1 MRREWM
7 VIWMVFLTL
16 FVGVASAHVFDTMDV
31 SSKARG
37 MGGAWTANAFDAAA
51 IFYNPACMPEV
62 EHPDL
67 YASYLRPNNQS
78 YTGLTF
84 LGFSFPFK
92 NQHSIGV
99 SYRGF
104 GVEYEGVDLL
114 NESTLSLAYAAPLL
128 KDIHTSLYIGG
139 TVNVYS
145 LEFGDAGDQDLG
157 SQTAVGLD
165 VGLLGVLR
173 DRTRIGLFLHNI
185 NEPSVGRNISE
196 PLPQWVSAGI
206 SYKPYYGVVTELDVR
221 SVRGEDVEIH
231 MGMQFDVTDY
241 FAMRF
246 GFQNKPNSL
255 TGGLSVGVA
264 PIEVDYSYSSHSVL
278 PGTHHVAVGARF

>member
-1 MRREWM
+1 
-7 VIWMVFLTL
+7 MVFLAL

-51 IFYNPACMPEV
+51 IFYNPACLPEV
-62 EHPDL
+62 ESPDV

-84 LGFSFPFK
+84 LGFSFPFRTE
-92 NQHSIGV
+92 HSIGIG
-99 SYRGF
+99 YRGF

-165 VGLLGVLR
+165 IGLLGVLR

-196 PLPQWVSAGI
+196 PLPQWISAGI
-206 SYKPYYGVVTELDVR
+206 SYKPYFGVVTELDVR
-221 SVRGEDVEIH
+221 SVRGEDVEVH
-231 MGMQFDVTDY
+231 MGMQFEVTDY
-241 FAMRF
+241 FGMRF
-246 GFQNKPNSL
+246 GFQTKPNSL

-264 PIEVDYSYSSHSVL
+264 PMEVDYSYSSHPVL
-278 PGTHHVAVGARF
+278 PGTHHVAIGARF

>member
-1 MRREWM
+1 VRREWI
-7 VIWMVFLTL
+7 VLWLVFLAL
-16 FVGVASAHVFDTMDV
+16 FGSVASAGVFDTMDV

-37 MGGAWTANAFDAAA
+37 MGGAWTANALDAAA
-51 IFYNPACMPEV
+51 IFYNPACMPEI
-62 EHPDL
+62 ESPDL
-67 YASYLRPNNQS
+67 YASYFRPNGQS

-84 LGFSFPFK
+84 LGFSFPIRS
-92 NQHSIGV
+92 QHSIGV

-104 GVEYEGVDLL
+104 GVEYENVNLL
-114 NESTLSLAYAAPLL
+114 SESTLSLAYAAPLL
-128 KDIHTSLYIGG
+128 KDIHTALYIGG
-139 TVNVYS
+139 TANIYS
-145 LEFGDAGDQDLG
+145 LEFEGLG

-165 VGLLGVLR
+165 IGLLAVMR

-185 NEPSVGRNISE
+185 NEPSVGKNITE

-206 SYKPYYGVVTELDVR
+206 SYKPYYGVVTELDLR
-221 SVRGEDVEIH
+221 SVRGEEVEVH
-231 MGMQFDVTDY
+231 MGMQFDVTNY

-246 GFQNKPNSL
+246 GFQTKPNSL

-278 PGTHHVAVGARF
+278 PGTHHVAIGAKF

>member
-62 EHPDL
+62 ESPDL
-67 YASYLRPNNQS
+67 YASYLRPNGQS

-92 NQHSIGV
+92 TQHSIGIG
-99 SYRGF
+99 YRGF
-104 GVEYEGVDLL
+104 GVEYESVDLL
-114 NESTLSLAYAAPLL
+114 SESTLSLTYAAPLL
-128 KDIHTSLYIGG
+128 KDIHTALYIGG
-139 TVNVYS
+139 TVNIYS
-145 LEFGDAGDQDLG
+145 LEFGDAGDQNLG

-165 VGLLGVLR
+165 IGLLGVLR
-173 DRTRIGLFLHNI
+173 DRTRIGLFFHNI

-206 SYKPYYGVVTELDVR
+206 SYKPYYGVVTELDLR
-221 SVRGEDVEIH
+221 TVRGEDVEVH

-246 GFQNKPNSL
+246 GFQTKPNSL

-278 PGTHHVAVGARF
+278 PGTHHVAIGARF

>member
-1 MRREWM
+1 VRREWM
-7 VIWMVFLTL
+7 VLWLVFLVL
-16 FVGVASAHVFDTMDV
+16 FGSAASAHVFDTMDV

-62 EHPDL
+62 VSPDL

-84 LGFSFPFK
+84 LAFSFPFRS
-92 NQHSIGV
+92 QQSIGV

-104 GVEYEGVDLL
+104 GVEYESVDLL
-114 NESTLSLAYAAPLL
+114 SESTLSLAYAAPLL
-128 KDIHTSLYIGG
+128 KDIHTALYIGG

-145 LEFGDAGDQDLG
+145 LEFASAGTQDLG
-157 SQTAVGLD
+157 SQTTVGID
-165 VGLLGVLR
+165 IGLLGVLR

-185 NEPSVGRNISE
+185 NEPSVGKVISE

-206 SYKPYYGVVTELDVR
+206 SYKPYYGVVTELDLR
-221 SVRGEDVEIH
+221 SVRGEDVEVH
-231 MGMQFDVTDY
+231 MGMEFAATDY

-246 GFQNKPNSL
+246 GFQTNPNSF
-255 TGGLSVGVA
+255 TGGMSVGVA

-278 PGTHHVAVGARF
+278 PGTHHVAIGARF

>member
-1 MRREWM
+1 VRREWI

-16 FVGVASAHVFDTMDV
+16 FVGMASANVFDTMDV

-51 IFYNPACMPEV
+51 IFYNPACLPEV
-62 EHPDL
+62 ASADV

-84 LGFSFPFK
+84 LGFSFPFRT
-92 NQHSIGV
+92 QHSIAIG
-99 SYRGF
+99 YRGF
-104 GVEYEGVDLL
+104 GVEYEGVDLM

-128 KDIHTSLYIGG
+128 KDIHTALYIGG

-157 SQTAVGLD
+157 SQTTVGLD
-165 VGLLGVLR
+165 LGLLGVLR

-206 SYKPYYGVVTELDVR
+206 SYKPYFGVVTELDVR
-221 SVRGEDVEIH
+221 SVRGKDVEIH

-241 FAMRF
+241 FGMRF
-246 GFQNKPNSL
+246 GFQTKPNSL

-264 PIEVDYSYSSHSVL
+264 PVEVDYSYSSHPVL
-278 PGTHHVAVGARF
+278 PGTHHVAIGARF